1 MLMASL
7 VAGVPLPSENPASAQ
22 QDPVE
27 AREDPDLTVH
37 RVSFLKFQFFPIF
50 RRYLQHH
57 RFYFLFLSS
66 TQVGCR

>member
-37 RVSFLKFQFFPIF
+37 RVSFLKF
-50 RRYLQHH
+50 
-57 RFYFLFLSS
+57 
-66 TQVGCR
+66 